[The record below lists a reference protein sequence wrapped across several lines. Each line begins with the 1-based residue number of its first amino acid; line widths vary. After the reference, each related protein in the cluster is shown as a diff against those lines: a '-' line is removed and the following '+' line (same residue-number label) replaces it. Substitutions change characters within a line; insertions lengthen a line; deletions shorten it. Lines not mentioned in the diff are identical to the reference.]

1 MKLIKI
7 FAISI
12 MSLFFSVTYSVSS
25 TLDDIVQS
33 GVLKVGTTG
42 DFPGWSFKNPETDEY
57 EGFDIDV
64 ANKLAESMGV
74 KVEFVATD
82 WKNLVSGVVS
92 NKYHMTSSASIT
104 AQRAITAGYSDSYYG
119 TGTVAMTLQKNLESI
134 DSWEKINDSGIKVA
148 VTLGT
153 VFEGEAKKSFPDS
166 QIVSVEAPAREY
178 QEVLSGRADVSLT
191 SKVDAIKL
199 VNLYPELSIV
209 NLNEPKNA
217 KLFAILLPRGDQE
230 WINYINHWI
239 ADQKNKGFFSQT
251 AEKFLWYGRVS
262 KETISQP
269 VCEVSPRDPIPM

>member
-1 MKLIKI
+1 MNIFKI
-7 FAISI
+7 LAISLLSI
-12 MSLFFSVTYSVSS
+12 FLTTVNSSSS
-25 TLDDIVQS
+25 TLDEIVQS

-42 DFPGWSFKNPETDEY
+42 DFPGWSFKNPETDSY

-64 ANKLAESMGV
+64 AKKLAESMGG

-92 NKYHMTSSASIT
+92 SKYHMTSSASIT

-119 TGTVAMTLQKNLESI
+119 TGNVAMKLSKNSSSI
-134 DSWEKINDSGIKVA
+134 DSWKKINSSDISVA

-166 QIVSVEAPAREY
+166 KIIAVEAPAREY

-191 SKVDAIKL
+191 SKVDAEKL
-199 VNLYPELSIV
+199 VKLYPELSIV

-230 WINYINHWI
+230 WINYLNHWI
-239 ADQKNKGFFSQT
+239 ADKKNQGFFNQT
-251 AEKFLWYGRVS
+251 ADKFGL
-262 KETISQP
+262 
-269 VCEVSPRDPIPM
+269 

>member
-1 MKLIKI
+1 MKTLKI
-7 FAISI
+7 LAISFLS
-12 MSLFFSVTYSVSS
+12 MFLTTVNSTSS
-25 TLDDIVQS
+25 TLDEIVQS

-42 DFPGWSFKNPETDEY
+42 DFPRWSSKNPETDSY

-64 ANKLAESMGV
+64 AKKLGESMGV

-104 AQRAITAGYSDSYYG
+104 AQRAITAGYSNSYYG
-119 TGTVAMTLQKNLESI
+119 TGTVAMTLSKNSNSI
-134 DSWEKINDSGIKVA
+134 DSWEKINSSDISVA

-166 QIVSVEAPAREY
+166 KIIAVEAHAREY

-191 SKVDAIKL
+191 SKVDAVKL
-199 VNLYPELSIV
+199 VKLYPELSIV

-230 WINYINHWI
+230 WINYLNHWI
-239 ADQKNKGFFSQT
+239 ADQKNQGFFNQT
-251 AEKFLWYGRVS
+251 ADKFGL
-262 KETISQP
+262 
-269 VCEVSPRDPIPM
+269 

>member
-1 MKLIKI
+1 MKTLKI
-7 FAISI
+7 LAISFI
-12 MSLFFSVTYSVSS
+12 SMFLTTVNSTSS
-25 TLDDIVQS
+25 TLDEIVQS
-33 GVLKVGTTG
+33 VGLKVGTTG
-42 DFPGWSFKNPETDEY
+42 DFPGWSFKNPETDSY

-64 ANKLAESMGV
+64 AKKLGESMGV

-119 TGTVAMTLQKNLESI
+119 TGTVAMTLSKNLNSI
-134 DSWEKINDSGIKVA
+134 DSWEKINNSDISVA

-166 QIVSVEAPAREY
+166 KIIAVEAPAREY

-191 SKVDAIKL
+191 SKVDAVKL
-199 VNLYPELSIV
+199 VKLYPELSIV
-209 NLNEPKNA
+209 NLDEPKNA

-230 WINYINHWI
+230 WINYLNHWI
-239 ADQKNKGFFSQT
+239 ADQKNQGFFNQT
-251 AEKFLWYGRVS
+251 ADKFGL
-262 KETISQP
+262 
-269 VCEVSPRDPIPM
+269 